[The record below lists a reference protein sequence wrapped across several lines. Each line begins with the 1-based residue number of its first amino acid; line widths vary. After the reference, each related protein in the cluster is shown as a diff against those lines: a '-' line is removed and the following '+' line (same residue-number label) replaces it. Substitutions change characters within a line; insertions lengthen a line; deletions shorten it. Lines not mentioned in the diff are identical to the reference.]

1 MNYKRISKALK
12 SCGLTKETDRLALV
26 GIIKAEEKIQMEK
39 AICLMLAATLNVL
52 MEQWGEEAKEKAP
65 KFCEDCLSLIETWS
79 ADAITY
85 EELCNYIYEE
95 SGVDINALWV
105 SDGSVVDLNDI
116 RGGNEEN

>member
-39 AICLMLAATLNVL
+39 AICLMLAAPLNVL

>member
-12 SCGLTKETDRLALV
+12 SCGLTKDSDRLALV

-39 AICLMLAATLNVL
+39 AICLMLAAPLNVL
-52 MEQWGEEAKEKAP
+52 MEQWGDEAKEKAP
-65 KFCEDCLSLIETWS
+65 KFCEDCLSLIESWS
-79 ADAITY
+79 SDAVTY

-95 SGVDINALWV
+95 SGVDINALWS

>member
-39 AICLMLAATLNVL
+39 AIVLMLAAPMNVL
-52 MEQWGEEAKEKAP
+52 MEEWGDEAKEKAP
-65 KFCEDCLSLIETWS
+65 KFCEDCLSIIESWS
-79 ADAITY
+79 VGGVTY

-105 SDGSVVDLNDI
+105 SDGSTVDMKDI
-116 RGGNEEN
+116 RGENEKN

>member
-39 AICLMLAATLNVL
+39 AICLMLAAPLNVL

-116 RGGNEEN
+116 RGGNEKN

>member
-39 AICLMLAATLNVL
+39 AICLMLAAPLNVL

-105 SDGSVVDLNDI
+105 SDGSVVDINDI
-116 RGGNEEN
+116 RGGNEKN